1 MKLSK
6 DNVELGLTSLS
17 NLIDIFSKF
26 RKENLSIRKEQ
37 RMQNNTIGLGLNLL
51 SSLTNI
57 AKTDTNIDHNYI
69 NTFNRVIDFFYKT
82 YIGTLKSMEKAESM
96 KIFEEIQDILKYN
109 IEIIEAISSS
119 KSQRIISSL
128 KAKRNKIMKEYVD
141 TLKRGEN
148 A

>member
-1 MKLSK
+1 
-6 DNVELGLTSLS
+6 
-17 NLIDIFSKF
+17 
-26 RKENLSIRKEQ
+26 
-37 RMQNNTIGLGLNLL
+37 MQNNTIGLGLNLL

-82 YIGTLKSMEKAESM
+82 YIETLKAMETAESM

-109 IEIIEAISSS
+109 IEIIEAISNS
-119 KSQRIISSL
+119 KSKRIISSL
-128 KAKRNKIMKEYVD
+128 KAKRNKIMQEYINI
-141 TLKRGEN
+141 LKRGEN

>member
-1 MKLSK
+1 
-6 DNVELGLTSLS
+6 
-17 NLIDIFSKF
+17 
-26 RKENLSIRKEQ
+26 
-37 RMQNNTIGLGLNLL
+37 MQNNTIGLGLNLL

-82 YIGTLKSMEKAESM
+82 YIETLKAMETAESM

-109 IEIIEAISSS
+109 IEIIEAISTS
-119 KSQRIISSL
+119 KSKRIISSL
-128 KAKRNKIMKEYVD
+128 KAKRNKIMQEYINI
-141 TLKRGEN
+141 LKRGEN

>member
-1 MKLSK
+1 
-6 DNVELGLTSLS
+6 
-17 NLIDIFSKF
+17 
-26 RKENLSIRKEQ
+26 
-37 RMQNNTIGLGLNLL
+37 MQNNTIGLGLNLL

-82 YIGTLKSMEKAESM
+82 YIETLKAMETAESM

-109 IEIIEAISSS
+109 IEIMEAISTS
-119 KSQRIISSL
+119 KSKRIISSL

>member
-1 MKLSK
+1 
-6 DNVELGLTSLS
+6 
-17 NLIDIFSKF
+17 
-26 RKENLSIRKEQ
+26 
-37 RMQNNTIGLGLNLL
+37 MQNNTIGLGLNLL

-82 YIGTLKSMEKAESM
+82 YIETLKAMETAESM

-109 IEIIEAISSS
+109 IEIMEAISTS
-119 KSQRIISSL
+119 KSKRIISSL
-128 KAKRNKIMKEYVD
+128 KAKRNKIMQEYINI
-141 TLKRGEN
+141 LKRGEN

>member
-1 MKLSK
+1 
-6 DNVELGLTSLS
+6 
-17 NLIDIFSKF
+17 
-26 RKENLSIRKEQ
+26 
-37 RMQNNTIGLGLNLL
+37 MQNNTLELGLNLL

-69 NTFNRVIDFFYKT
+69 NTFSSIVNFFYKT

-96 KIFEEIQDILKYN
+96 KIFEEIQEILKYN

-119 KSQRIISSL
+119 KSNRIISSL

-141 TLKRGEN
+141 MLKRGEN

>member
-1 MKLSK
+1 
-6 DNVELGLTSLS
+6 
-17 NLIDIFSKF
+17 
-26 RKENLSIRKEQ
+26 
-37 RMQNNTIGLGLNLL
+37 MQNNTIELGLNLL

-69 NTFNRVIDFFYKT
+69 NTFSKVINFFYKT
-82 YIGTLKSMEKAESM
+82 YIGTLKSMETAQSM

-109 IEIIEAISSS
+109 IEIIEAIFSD
-119 KSQRIISSL
+119 KNNRIISSL
-128 KAKRNKIMKEYVD
+128 KAKRNKIMKEHIN

>member
-1 MKLSK
+1 
-6 DNVELGLTSLS
+6 
-17 NLIDIFSKF
+17 
-26 RKENLSIRKEQ
+26 
-37 RMQNNTIGLGLNLL
+37 MQNNTLELGLNLL

-69 NTFNRVIDFFYKT
+69 NTFSSIVNFFYKT

-96 KIFEEIQDILKYN
+96 KIFEEIQEILKYN

-119 KSQRIISSL
+119 KSNRIISSL
-128 KAKRNKIMKEYVD
+128 KAKRNKIMKEYID
-141 TLKRGEN
+141 MLKRGEN

>member
-1 MKLSK
+1 
-6 DNVELGLTSLS
+6 
-17 NLIDIFSKF
+17 
-26 RKENLSIRKEQ
+26 
-37 RMQNNTIGLGLNLL
+37 L

-82 YIGTLKSMEKAESM
+82 YIETLKAMETAESM

-119 KSQRIISSL
+119 KSNRIISSL
-128 KAKRNKIMKEYVD
+128 KAKRNKIMQEYVNI
-141 TLKRGEN
+141 LKRGEN

>member
-1 MKLSK
+1 
-6 DNVELGLTSLS
+6 
-17 NLIDIFSKF
+17 
-26 RKENLSIRKEQ
+26 
-37 RMQNNTIGLGLNLL
+37 LGLNLL

-82 YIGTLKSMEKAESM
+82 YIETLKAMETAESM

-109 IEIIEAISSS
+109 IEIMEAISTS
-119 KSQRIISSL
+119 KSKRIISSL
-128 KAKRNKIMKEYVD
+128 KAKRNKIMQEYINI
-141 TLKRGEN
+141 LKRGEN

>member
-1 MKLSK
+1 
-6 DNVELGLTSLS
+6 
-17 NLIDIFSKF
+17 
-26 RKENLSIRKEQ
+26 
-37 RMQNNTIGLGLNLL
+37 MQNNTIVLGLNLL
-51 SSLTNI
+51 SSLTDI

-82 YIGTLKSMEKAESM
+82 YIETLKAMEKAESI

-109 IEIIEAISSS
+109 IEIIEAISTS
-119 KSQRIISSL
+119 KSKRIISSL

>member
-1 MKLSK
+1 
-6 DNVELGLTSLS
+6 
-17 NLIDIFSKF
+17 
-26 RKENLSIRKEQ
+26 
-37 RMQNNTIGLGLNLL
+37 MQNNTIGLGLNLL
-51 SSLTNI
+51 SNLTDI

-82 YIGTLKSMEKAESM
+82 YIETLKAMETAESM

-109 IEIIEAISSS
+109 IEIIEAISTS
-119 KSQRIISSL
+119 KSKRIISSL